1 MRRKSTTS
9 EMMKSYMVD
18 ALLILMSE
26 KDFQSITVEEIAVKA
41 GVNRSTYYRHFNGK
55 EDIIFYF
62 LDSVM
67 REYLEEIRL
76 QKPDLKSYLENM
88 FEHYLKYKWQMLS
101 IYNAG
106 LSLILLKVLEKNF
119 HSQID
124 TSQPLEEQYKVSFY
138 IGGIFNHLQMWFSR
152 GMQESPEAMT
162 QIALSVLPKQF
173 VPYLTKTQ

>member
-1 MRRKSTTS
+1 
-9 EMMKSYMVD
+9 MMKSYIVD

-26 KDFQSITVEEIAVKA
+26 KEFQSITIEEIAAKA

-67 REYLEEIRL
+67 REYLEKIRL
-76 QKPDLKSYLENM
+76 QKPDLKSYLQNM
-88 FEHYLKYKWQMLS
+88 FRHYLKYKKQMLS

-106 LSLILLKVLEKNF
+106 LSLILLRVLEKNF

-124 TSQPLEEQYKVSFY
+124 TNKPLEEQYKISFY
-138 IGGIFNHLQMWFSR
+138 IGGIFSHLQMWFSR

-162 QIALSVLPKQF
+162 QIALSVLPPQF
-173 VPYLTKTQ
+173 VPYLTKPQ